1 MAVKPVLLS
10 DFTDPRFQ
18 TAFQS
23 YFTELGISVR
33 DWDGLFQEMNS
44 EGNNRAYL
52 LLDDEGGTLGFLQFQ
67 LTGFSNWFFE
77 EPFGFIRE
85 FWIDPVHRRQGYG
98 RMLLHLAEAYF
109 VEHGVYRAVLT
120 SDDAV
125 AFYLANGYQKA
136 SGIRAKNKMEVLVR
150 NLLEAEEPAVKFG
163 EHRKNIKIEEVT
175 ANDSEF
181 LFQLMNDPAILKALN
196 EVPTGKSDWIEAVCA
211 WKEDEDE
218 AGYIIFD
225 GAVPIGWFAVN
236 GLLTDGRQAFLKMA
250 VLLPAYQG
258 KHIGRYVLEQI
269 LAHLKVRRY
278 TSVTLFTNE
287 DNLAAQKCYV
297 SCGFK
302 IAAALTEEMSD
313 HTMAARYKMECQ
325 L

>member
-1 MAVKPVLLS
+1 MAAKPVLLS

-18 TAFQS
+18 TAFQT
-23 YFTELGISVR
+23 YFTELGISVK

-52 LLDDEGGTLGFLQFQ
+52 LPDDEGETLGFLQFQ

-85 FWIDPVHRRQGYG
+85 FWVHPAHRRQGYG

-109 VEHGVYRAVLT
+109 VEHGIHRAVLT
-120 SDDAV
+120 ADDAV

-136 SGIRAKNKMEVLVR
+136 PGIRTKNKMEVLVK
-150 NLLEAEEPAVKFG
+150 NLLESKEPVLKFR
-163 EHRKNIKIEEVT
+163 EHTKNIKIKEVT
-175 ANDSEF
+175 ANDAGF
-181 LFQLMNDPAILKALN
+181 LFQLMNNPAILKVLN
-196 EVPTGKSDWIEAVCA
+196 EVPAEKSDWIEAVCA

-236 GLLTDGRQAFLKMA
+236 GLLTDGKQAFLKMA
-250 VLLPAYQG
+250 VLLPAYQR
-258 KHIGRYVLEQI
+258 KHIGRYVLKRI
-269 LAHLKVRRY
+269 LAYLKDRGY
-278 TSVTLFTNE
+278 ISVTLFINQ
-287 DNLAAQKCYV
+287 DNLAAQKCYA

-302 IAAALTEEMSD
+302 VTDALTEEMSD